1 MWAAI
6 AGGPVGRPSHDSTG
20 SFSTGSLEP
29 RPHLLVQSPRSS
41 PTYGDF
47 VRTAALDQI
56 LFTQEFA
63 FAMMA
68 RLRARAR
75 VVRAHEE
82 TTIKYRRFS
91 PLVSDQRET
100 SRWERF
106 GLRGSSALSK
116 KFSTFL
122 DRGYT
127 RCRYGPYETSEEC

>member
-47 VRTAALDQI
+47 VRTVALDQI
-56 LFTQEFA
+56 LSFLVSV
-63 FAMMA
+63 FAMT

-75 VVRAHEE
+75 ALRAHEE
-82 TTIKYRRFS
+82 TTIKYRRF
-91 PLVSDQRET
+91 PI
-100 SRWERF
+100 
-106 GLRGSSALSK
+106 G
-116 KFSTFL
+116 
-122 DRGYT
+122 
-127 RCRYGPYETSEEC
+127 